1 MGDCMEYTK
10 RRNLNRGYMKLE
22 VWNEAIR
29 LLGVV
34 KKVLSMQTQIDI
46 RLRGQ
51 IVDAAQSIS
60 ANIAEGYCRRT
71 INEYLQFLAIALGS
85 SGELMT
91 RIIGFREFYELKDDL
106 FEEFDTLHY
115 SVENKLLS
123 LVKSLQMKRKTG
135 TWQEEI
141 DADKKVF
148 QNSVALPIP

>member
-1 MGDCMEYTK
+1 MEYTK

-22 VWNEAIR
+22 VWNEAIG

-34 KKVLSMQTQIDI
+34 KKVLSIQTQIDI

-71 INEYLQFLAIALGS
+71 INEYLHFLAIALGS

>member
-1 MGDCMEYTK
+1 MEYTK
-10 RRNLNRGYMKLE
+10 RRNLNRGYMELE
-22 VWNEAIR
+22 VWNEAIG

-34 KKVLSMQTQIDI
+34 KKVLSIQTQIDI

>member
-1 MGDCMEYTK
+1 MEYTK